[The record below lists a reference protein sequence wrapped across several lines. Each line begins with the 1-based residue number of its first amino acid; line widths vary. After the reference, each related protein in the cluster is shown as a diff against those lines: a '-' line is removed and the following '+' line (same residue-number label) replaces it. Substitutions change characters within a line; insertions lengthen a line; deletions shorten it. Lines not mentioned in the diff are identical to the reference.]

1 VPSENPTP
9 APTPNPTVAPTS
21 SSPSES
27 PTNEPTSTL
36 LPGSGVCAVGY
47 AVHAGSAITFADT
60 TVSGGDVGVFPDGT
74 NPITDIT
81 GEYEIVHGILDNTV
95 DFAPSVDHAWN
106 AALALRDDAM
116 VIATEIGGIT
126 FTPGTRRSGTFNI
139 AAGATVT
146 LDGQG
151 DSNSV
156 FLFQAVSTMVTGAGC
171 RIVLTG
177 GAKQENVLWA
187 LGTALTT
194 GANNVFRGSILAG
207 SAITFGADN
216 EVYGSVVARTAIT
229 FGARNKVY
237 GCVVAL
243 TAITFV
249 VHNSV
254 QCITCGDM

>member
-1 VPSENPTP
+1 
-9 APTPNPTVAPTS
+9 
-21 SSPSES
+21 
-27 PTNEPTSTL
+27 
-36 LPGSGVCAVGY
+36 
-47 AVHAGSAITFADT
+47 
-60 TVSGGDVGVFPDGT
+60 VGVFPGGT
-74 NPITDIT
+74 NADIT
-81 GEYEIVHGILDNTV
+81 GEYDIVDDILDSTV
-95 DFAPSVDHAWN
+95 DFAPSVDNAWN
-106 AALALRDDAM
+106 AAMAPRDYATI
-116 VIATEIGGIT
+116 IAVEIGGLT

-139 AAGATVT
+139 VAGATVT

-171 RIVLTG
+171 NIVLAG

-216 EVYGSVVARTAIT
+216 EGYGSVVARTAIT
-229 FGARNKVY
+229 FGARNKVH

-243 TAITFV
+243 SAITFV
-249 VHNSV
+249 FDNYVTVLPNS
-254 QCITCGDM
+254 